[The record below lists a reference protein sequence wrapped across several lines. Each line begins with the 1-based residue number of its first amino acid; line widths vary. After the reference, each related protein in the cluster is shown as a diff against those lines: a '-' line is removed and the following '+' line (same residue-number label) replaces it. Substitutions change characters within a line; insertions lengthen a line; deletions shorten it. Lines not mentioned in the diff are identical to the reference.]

1 MKHETQTEREQQEL
15 EIRAADPA
23 DREAVRRVTRRSL
36 RTSYALSPRI
46 IDAAIEAWYGGETF
60 EAKLGRQGVLMLV
73 AVADGDV
80 AGFTESTVADDDGDV
95 RWLHV
100 APAYRGERV
109 GTRLFERTREELRAE
124 GAERLRGTVLRM
136 NAEGTAFYEQHGFER
151 AATTEVEIGGT
162 SYVEHVYVESAAA
175 GLESVTAN
183 GREAYVDTDDADA
196 GSNAPFHPVYAD
208 RNGESRLGYYC
219 GNCDSVAT
227 AMGPMGRLQC
237 QDCGNLGNPS
247 RWDAAYL

>member
-1 MKHETQTEREQQEL
+1 MIHDTETKRKQREL
-15 EIRAADPA
+15 EIRAAEPA
-23 DREAVRRVTRRSL
+23 DREAVRDVARRSL
-36 RTSYALSPRI
+36 RTSYALSPGI
-46 IDAAIEAWYGGETF
+46 IDAAIEAWYGGEAF
-60 EAKLGRQGVLMLV
+60 EAKLGRPDELLLV

-80 AGFTESTVADDDGDV
+80 AGFTESTIADGDGDV

-100 APAYRGERV
+100 APAHRGERV
-109 GTRLFERTREELRAE
+109 GSLLFERTRERLRTD
-124 GAERLRGTVLRM
+124 GAERIRGTVLRM

-151 AATTEVEIGGT
+151 AATTEVTIDGT
-162 SYVEHVYVESAAA
+162 AYVEHVYLESAAA
-175 GLESVTAN
+175 GLRAVRAN

-208 RNGESRLGYYC
+208 RDGESRLGYYC
-219 GNCDSVAT
+219 ENCDSVAT

-237 QDCGNLGNPS
+237 QDCGNVGNPS